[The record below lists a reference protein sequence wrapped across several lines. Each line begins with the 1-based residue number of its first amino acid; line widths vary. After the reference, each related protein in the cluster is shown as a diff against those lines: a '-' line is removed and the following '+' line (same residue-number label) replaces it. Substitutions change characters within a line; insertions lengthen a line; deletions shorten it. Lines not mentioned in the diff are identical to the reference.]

1 MINQTKSDHK
11 FNTPVEKLSETARCI
26 SAIGRLTGA
35 DTWPGL
41 QDGLRSQREC
51 AEGLCGIPLLPSPT
65 VMRSTT
71 ETLRDI
77 SDFAQRALDMYEGCP
92 QSK

>member
-1 MINQTKSDHK
+1 MINQTKSDRN
-11 FNTPVEKLSETARCI
+11 FNTPVEKLSEAAYCI

-41 QDGLRSQREC
+41 QDGLRSQCAC
-51 AEGLCGIPLLPSPT
+51 AEGAYGIPLLPSPS

-71 ETLRDI
+71 ETLREI
-77 SDFAQRALDMYEGCP
+77 LNLAQRALNMYEACP